1 MTTHGAMRNFR
12 SLCQG
17 ISNNEMN
24 EYKVFIA
31 FTGQGLVLGMQT
43 FVNDRKTRII
53 MKDFTF

>member
-1 MTTHGAMRNFR
+1 MTTQGVTRNFR

-17 ISNNEMN
+17 ISNNKMD
-24 EYKVFIA
+24 EYKVFVA
-31 FTGQGLVLGMQT
+31 LTGQGLVLGMQT